1 MPRSLRPRARHRL
14 VGRHAM
20 QNGAE
25 SGPIYLGTARD
36 GLLSDPPPSP
46 ANDDAYKRLPAQPLR
61 MNAGDFLD
69 RIRDDNETALSRLG
83 SSKALYALT
92 DGEMEGDAVLTA
104 AADGAHAAAETL
116 EEWADESA
124 ADAFGEAA
132 AAERDHYETL
142 AGKLDDYE
150 ASGTAAIQ
158 VYLRGLDDDVA
169 RLGGLVG
176 AALAEKKRATQM
188 SGFFTGEADPQT
200 ASLFRGYGSDLEG
213 RWSEGLDALDDTC
226 ESDDDWERAA
236 EAASAAI
243 QAAYDDY
250 VEKLEAMGVNP
261 KPVC

>member
-1 MPRSLRPRARHRL
+1 
-14 VGRHAM
+14 
-20 QNGAE
+20 
-25 SGPIYLGTARD
+25 
-36 GLLSDPPPSP
+36 
-46 ANDDAYKRLPAQPLR
+46 

-142 AGKLDDYE
+142 AGNLDGHDP
-150 ASGTAAIQ
+150 SGTPAVQ
-158 VYLRGLDDDVA
+158 VYLRGLDDDVERVA
-169 RLGGLVG
+169 GGLVG

-200 ASLFRGYGSDLEG
+200 ASLFRGYGSDLED
-213 RWSEGLDALDDTC
+213 RWSEGLDALDDLC
-226 ESDDDWERAA
+226 ESDEDWDRAV
-236 EAASAAI
+236 EAASETV

>member
-1 MPRSLRPRARHRL
+1 
-14 VGRHAM
+14 
-20 QNGAE
+20 
-25 SGPIYLGTARD
+25 
-36 GLLSDPPPSP
+36 
-46 ANDDAYKRLPAQPLR
+46 
-61 MNAGDFLD
+61 MNAGNFLD

-142 AGKLDDYE
+142 AGNLDGHDP
-150 ASGTAAIQ
+150 SGTPAVQ
-158 VYLRGLDDDVA
+158 VYLRGLDDDVERVA
-169 RLGGLVG
+169 GGLVG

-200 ASLFRGYGSDLEG
+200 ASLFRGYGSDLED
-213 RWSEGLDALDDTC
+213 RWSEGLDALDDLC
-226 ESDDDWERAA
+226 ESDEDWDRAV
-236 EAASAAI
+236 EAASETV

>member
-1 MPRSLRPRARHRL
+1 
-14 VGRHAM
+14 
-20 QNGAE
+20 
-25 SGPIYLGTARD
+25 
-36 GLLSDPPPSP
+36 
-46 ANDDAYKRLPAQPLR
+46 

-116 EEWADESA
+116 EEWVDESA

-142 AGKLDDYE
+142 AGNLDGHDP
-150 ASGTAAIQ
+150 SGTPAVQ
-158 VYLRGLDDDVA
+158 VYLRGLDDDVERVA
-169 RLGGLVG
+169 GGLVG

-200 ASLFRGYGSDLEG
+200 ASLFRGYGSDLED
-213 RWSEGLDALDDTC
+213 RWSEGLDALDDLC
-226 ESDDDWERAA
+226 ESDEDWDRAV
-236 EAASAAI
+236 EAATETV